1 MLQGRP
7 ANRVGAVTLAVLVS
21 AGSLKAHP
29 TLAWLP
35 VDLTLLAAIVLTVLV
50 LASMLRLGTMPNAT
64 WIPIAFVAVT
74 APAAPMLYGEYGAT
88 KSLLFY
94 TLTLLCMLAAVLLL
108 RDRRQ
113 RSAFL
118 TTLAVIAV
126 LVTLALTV
134 APERP
139 SIWSEVVMLPGTN
152 TISTSRMI
160 FTGVIIIG
168 LRALLSNLPALDR
181 ALLLAL
187 AGCMTLAALNTGSRG
202 PALATAAGAGL
213 ALLIILP
220 SGRRGIRSLLF
231 GIAGVAVLGFFAAQS
246 TTGGLDRIVA
256 LIQGATDNSTNAR
269 EKFWETSI
277 QHIIGHPLGGGW
289 GSFERLVT
297 LKSGAPSAYP
307 HNSVL
312 EITLEAG
319 WLAGLA
325 FVVLVIAALARYMRL
340 SNHRQTVILLALFVF
355 AVVNSMVSGDVNDNR
370 LMWTL
375 LFLPFV
381 LKVDEAP
388 GFSAS
393 MPVARLGKKAK
404 SSKWRW
410 RRHSGTLGPFTTAL
424 ARSAAD

>member
-1 MLQGRP
+1 MQQSRP

-35 VDLTLLAAIVLTVLV
+35 VDLTLLAAVVLTALV
-50 LASMLRLGTMPNAT
+50 VASFFRGGTAPGAA
-64 WIPIAFVAVT
+64 WIPIVFIAAT
-74 APAAPMLYGEYGAT
+74 APAAPLLSGAYGAS

-94 TLTLLCMLAAVLLL
+94 TLTLLCMLSAVLLL

-113 RSAFL
+113 RAAFL

-126 LVTLALTV
+126 LVALALTL

-160 FTGVIIIG
+160 LTGVIIIT
-168 LRALLSNLPALDR
+168 LRAMLSERPLVDR

-187 AGCMTLAALNTGSRG
+187 AGCMTLAALNTGARG
-202 PALATAAGAGL
+202 PALATAAGVGM
-213 ALLIILP
+213 ALLISLP
-220 SGRRGIRSLLF
+220 SGRRGLRSLL
-231 GIAGVAVLGFFAAQS
+231 VAAAAIGVLGFFASQS
-246 TTGGLDRIVA
+246 TTGGVDRIVA
-256 LIQGATDNSTNAR
+256 LVLGGTDTSTNAR
-269 EKFWETSI
+269 AKFWETSL
-277 QHIIGHPLGGGW
+277 QHILGSPLGSGW
-289 GSFERLVT
+289 GSFGRLVSAKT
-297 LKSGAPSAYP
+297 GTPSAYP
-307 HNSVL
+307 HNSIL

-325 FVVLVIAALARYMRL
+325 FVILLIAALWRYMRL
-340 SNHRQTVILLALFVF
+340 SNHRLTVVLLALFIF

-375 LFLPFV
+375 LVLPF
-381 LKVDEAP
+381 A
-388 GFSAS
+388 
-393 MPVARLGKKAK
+393 LG
-404 SSKWRW
+404 
-410 RRHSGTLGPFTTAL
+410 TDDVPE
-424 ARSAAD
+424 RSADTLIHRQRACVGGSRKLLRRGSTPSMR